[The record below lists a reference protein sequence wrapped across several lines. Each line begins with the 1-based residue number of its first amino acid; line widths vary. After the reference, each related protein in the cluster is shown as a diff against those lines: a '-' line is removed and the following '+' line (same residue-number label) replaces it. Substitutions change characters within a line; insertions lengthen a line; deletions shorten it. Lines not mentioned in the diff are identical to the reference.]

1 MPASTVYSRSAFQPK
16 MKQRRQILLG
26 VREPVTQKQKAFKLL
41 LDDKYDIVQ
50 IKDYAHLLQA
60 YSPVLAG
67 QLLKD

>member
-1 MPASTVYSRSAFQPK
+1 

-26 VREPVTQKQKAFKLL
+26 VREPVTQKQKAYKLL

-67 QLLKD
+67 QVLKD